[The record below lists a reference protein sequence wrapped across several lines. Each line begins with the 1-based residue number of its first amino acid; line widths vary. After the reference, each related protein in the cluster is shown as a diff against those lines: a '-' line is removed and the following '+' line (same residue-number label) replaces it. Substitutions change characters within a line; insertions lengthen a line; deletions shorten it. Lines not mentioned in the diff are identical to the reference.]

1 MAIQGGSYAQF
12 TCTAMGEVSALSA
25 LPSADSAAGL
35 TRAVKGLSYAA
46 AEGQVVAVTADHN
59 FCCYAM

>member
-1 MAIQGGSYAQF
+1 
-12 TCTAMGEVSALSA
+12 MGEVSALSA